1 MELNKIALA
10 SNEELEAK
18 LQEKVILSV
27 VKKEITSLSS
37 NITQL
42 ADAISEIELQHGK
55 DGKDGVDGLN
65 GKDGKDGVKG
75 RDGKN
80 GLNGRDGLNG
90 KNGLDGKDGLQGEQG
105 VSVVNANIELDGS
118 LVLELS
124 DGTEI
129 DAGEVVGKDG
139 ANGINGLNGSNGVGV
154 PSGGTTG
161 QVLVKV
167 DNTDYN
173 TQWVTSSGGGGVF
186 TETDPV
192 FIASPAYNITNTNLT
207 NYNTA
212 YSWGNHASA
221 GYLTTVSWSIITGKP
236 TFATV
241 ATSGLY
247 ADLLSKPTIPTK
259 TSDITND
266 SGFITSYTET
276 DPVFTASP
284 SFGITSL
291 NISNWNTAYGWGNHA
306 SAGYLTSAAIG
317 VSVQGYSTVLSNTT
331 ASFTTAD
338 ETKLDGIAAGAEVN
352 VNADWTAI
360 SGDALIL
367 NKPTLGTAAATASTD
382 YATASQ
388 GAKADTALQPAAI
401 GVSVQAYDA
410 DLTSWAA
417 ITPSSKQDTLVS
429 ATNIKTINGAS
440 VLGSG
445 DLVVSG
451 SFTGG
456 TLTSQ
461 LKLATGAAGA
471 GTAPLEF
478 VSGTLNTSAEAGAVE
493 YDGNVFYSSVANSTR
508 GVIPSQQMVVLT
520 GTNTLTSQ
528 TAAQAIFDGANGST
542 NGAITLPIGTYEY
555 ETSFCITGMSA
566 TSGSFGFAFGGT
578 STKTYSFNAHCSK
591 AGTSLTTPM
600 AVVSTCGSGAITTLV
615 ANSTGTVGQAIIK
628 GIIRVTVAGTLI
640 PQISLT
646 VAAAAVIQANAYF
659 KVSPIGNATVA
670 TVGNWS

>member
-1 MELNKIALA
+1 MDKLLLLAKNIGELK
-10 SNEELEAK
+10 AK
-18 LQEKVILSV
+18 VQAIQDNPPEVHNFVGEKGEKGDNGKNGI
-27 VKKEITSLSS
+27 
-37 NITQL
+37 
-42 ADAISEIELQHGK
+42 DGK
-55 DGKDGVDGLN
+55 DGKDG
-65 GKDGKDGVKG
+65 K
-75 RDGKN
+75 
-80 GLNGRDGLNG
+80 DGLNG
-90 KNGLDGKDGLQGEQG
+90 KNGEQGQQG
-105 VSVVNANIELDGS
+105 VSVVNANVELDGS

-139 ANGINGLNGSNGVGV
+139 RDGINGLQGLNGVGV
-154 PSGGTTG
+154 PTGGTTG
-161 QVLVKV
+161 QVLAKI
-167 DNTDYN
+167 NGTDYN
-173 TQWVTSSGGGGVF
+173 TQWVTSSGGGG
-186 TETDPV
+186 
-192 FIASPAYNITNTNLT
+192 S
-207 NYNTA
+207 
-212 YSWGNHASA
+212 
-221 GYLTTVSWSIITGKP
+221 
-236 TFATV
+236 
-241 ATSGLY
+241 
-247 ADLLSKPTIPTK
+247 
-259 TSDITND
+259 
-266 SGFITSYTET
+266 ET

-306 SAGYLTSAAIG
+306 TVGYLTSYTETDPVFNASPAKNITSLNITNWDTAYGWGNHASAGYLTSASIG
-317 VSVQGYSTVLSNTT
+317 TSVQAYSLVLSNTT

-338 ETKLDGIAAGAEVN
+338 KTKLDGIATGAEVN
-352 VNADWTAI
+352 VNADWNAI

-367 NKPTLGTAAATASTD
+367 NKPTLGTAAATDSTA
-382 YATASQ
+382 YATAAQ
-388 GAKADTALQPAAI
+388 GAKADTALQPTAI
-401 GVSVQAYDA
+401 GVSVQAYDI
-410 DLTSWAA
+410 DLTAWAGVA
-417 ITPSSKQDTLVS
+417 TSAKQDTLVS
-429 ATNIKTINGAS
+429 ATNIKTINGSS

-461 LKLATGAAGA
+461 LKLATGAAGV

-478 VSGTLNTSAEAGAVE
+478 VSGTLNTTPEAGAVE
-493 YDGNVFYSSVANSTR
+493 YDGTAFYSSMANSTR
-508 GVIPSQQMVVLT
+508 GVIPSEQIIVLT

-528 TAAQAIFDGANGST
+528 TAAQAIFDGGGGSAT
-542 NGAITLPIGTYEY
+542 GAVTLPVGTYVY

-578 STKTYSFNAHCSK
+578 STETFSYNAHASK

-615 ANSTGTVGQAIIK
+615 ANSTGTVGNALIK
-628 GIIRVTVAGTLI
+628 GIIRVTIAGTVI

-659 KVSPIGNATVA
+659 KITPVGNATVA

>member
-65 GKDGKDGVKG
+65 GKDGKDGVNG
-75 RDGKN
+75 RDGKK

-139 ANGINGLNGSNGVGV
+139 ANGINGLNGLNGVGV

-186 TETDPV
+186 
-192 FIASPAYNITNTNLT
+192 
-207 NYNTA
+207 
-212 YSWGNHASA
+212 
-221 GYLTTVSWSIITGKP
+221 
-236 TFATV
+236 
-241 ATSGLY
+241 
-247 ADLLSKPTIPTK
+247 
-259 TSDITND
+259 
-266 SGFITSYTET
+266 TET

-382 YATASQ
+382 YATAAQ

-410 DLTSWAA
+410 ALTSWAA